1 MDRIL
6 NQFRR
11 VYTDDGRHDVD
22 FSERER
28 LLQEAKARLVRSTQ
42 ELSRASENLNRAAI
56 EATGGGSPFRRSLP
70 H

>member
-1 MDRIL
+1 MDRLL

-11 VYTDDGRHDVD
+11 IYTDDGRHDVD

-28 LLQEAKARLVRSTQ
+28 LLEQAKQRLMSHTQ
-42 ELSRASENLNRAAI
+42 ELVRASQNLNRAALAI
-56 EATGGGSPFRRSLP
+56 GFDPEGAK

>member
-1 MDRIL
+1 MDRIF

-11 VYTDDGRHDVD
+11 VYTDDGRSDVD

-28 LLQEAKARLVRSTQ
+28 LLQEAKGRLVKATQ
-42 ELSRASENLNRAAI
+42 ELSRASQNLNRAALTVGFDP
-56 EATGGGSPFRRSLP
+56 EGPP